1 VWAEGSQRAEI
12 PFPRISATRRRATL
26 PHEHA
31 RRHST
36 LFHRCPLGHLPWP
49 VSRCMC
55 EVLRPGMCFERIQS
69 DCDPLSVSSHR
80 FSLESC
86 RLIVLA
92 CRCSGL
98 SCESRELPN
107 QALICCGGLCVWVE
121 AGSRPE
127 ATGHQQFGCFGAG
140 GADLMFPV
148 SRAVLW
154 PWEKK
159 RPQSG
164 EEEAV
169 RDGDWPPG
177 IACTPTPDPCGWWTA
192 HLQGPI

>member
-1 VWAEGSQRAEI
+1 VAVFAKPQRGPNLEIEGVWAEGSQRAEI

-36 LFHRCPLGHLPWP
+36 VFHRCPLGHLPWP

-92 CRCSGL
+92 CPCSAL
-98 SCESRELPN
+98 SCESRGLPN
-107 QALICCGGLCVWVE
+107 QALICCGGLCAVWRPAHDPKLRGTDSSDALE
-121 AGSRPE
+121 PAAQISCSRCPALCSGLGRRSAPKAGRRR
-127 ATGHQQFGCFGAG
+127 
-140 GADLMFPV
+140 L
-148 SRAVLW
+148 
-154 PWEKK
+154 
-159 RPQSG
+159 
-164 EEEAV
+164 
-169 RDGDWPPG
+169 
-177 IACTPTPDPCGWWTA
+177 
-192 HLQGPI
+192 

>member
-1 VWAEGSQRAEI
+1 VAVFAKPQRGPNLEIEGVWAEGSQRAEI

-92 CRCSGL
+92 CRAELRIKGTP
-98 SCESRELPN
+98 ESSVDLLWRTLCLGGGRLTTRSYGAPTVRMLWSRRRRSHVPGVPRC
-107 QALICCGGLCVWVE
+107 ALAL
-121 AGSRPE
+121 
-127 ATGHQQFGCFGAG
+127 
-140 GADLMFPV
+140 
-148 SRAVLW
+148 
-154 PWEKK
+154 
-159 RPQSG
+159 G
-164 EEEAV
+164 EEA
-169 RDGDWPPG
+169 PPKRG
-177 IACTPTPDPCGWWTA
+177 GGCERRRLASRNSSHPYP
-192 HLQGPI
+192 